1 MEHPV
6 ALVTGAARG
15 IGAATVRRLSAEG
28 YAVLALDAC
37 AGSGHGLAGVGYDLA
52 TRDDLTAVAAG
63 EERVVPVVADVR
75 DPDALDRAAQQAID
89 RWGRLDA
96 VVAAAAV
103 LAGGAPLWETPA
115 EHLETLWQVDVLGVH
130 HLAVATVPRML
141 AGPDPSRGR
150 FVALASAA
158 GARGLFHL
166 AAYTAAKHAVVGLV
180 RGLAA
185 DLVGTGVTAVAVSP
199 GATDT
204 AMLAA
209 TADLYGV
216 TTGDLAG
223 SQLLGETLDPDEVA
237 AAVAF
242 CCSREGRVLNGSV
255 VAADGG
261 FAG

>member
-1 MEHPV
+1 M
-6 ALVTGAARG
+6 
-15 IGAATVRRLSAEG
+15 
-28 YAVLALDAC
+28 
-37 AGSGHGLAGVGYDLA
+37 
-52 TRDDLTAVAAG
+52 LT
-63 EERVVPVVADVR
+63 
-75 DPDALDRAAQQAID
+75 L
-89 RWGRLDA
+89 L

-115 EHLETLWQVDVLGVH
+115 EHLETLWQVDVLGIH

-158 GARGLFHL
+158 GERGLFHL

-216 TTGDLAG
+216 APGDLRFRARI
-223 SQLLGETLDPDEVA
+223 T
-237 AAVAF
+237 
-242 CCSREGRVLNGSV
+242 
-255 VAADGG
+255 ADGLTEPVLKEESTKVYG
-261 FAG
+261 DDVIK